1 MDHAV
6 RDMVTWIGRAP
17 TLEQIS
23 AERQG
28 VEASLVKAMAREL
41 GLPAVRFFE
50 MIGVPRATA
59 EKRAAARGFVDGVAG
74 QAALGVASLMR
85 LTKEMAEA
93 STAPEA
99 KTFDATRWLGQWLEA
114 PSPALRGMRPGDMLD
129 TPTGRRVVHNL
140 LGSVISGS
148 YQ

>member
-6 RDMVTWIGRAP
+6 REMVTWIGRAP
-17 TLEQIS
+17 ALEQIS

-59 EKRAAARGFVDGVAG
+59 EKRAAAGGFVDGIAG

-85 LTKEMAEA
+85 QVNEMAEA

-99 KTFDATRWLGQWLEA
+99 KTFDATRWLGQWLET

-129 TPTGRRVVHNL
+129 TPTGRKLVHNL
-140 LGSVISGS
+140 LGSAVSGS